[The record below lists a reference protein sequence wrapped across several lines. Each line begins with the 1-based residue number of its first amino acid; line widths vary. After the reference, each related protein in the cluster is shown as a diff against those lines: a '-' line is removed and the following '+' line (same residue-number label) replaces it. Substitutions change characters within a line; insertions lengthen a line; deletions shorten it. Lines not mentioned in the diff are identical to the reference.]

1 MFRCGV
7 TIKNTCKILVDNFN
21 SKEECETWILEL
33 MEKHEL
39 KKSIIINKDNKQER
53 YIENF

>member
-7 TIKNTCKILVDNFN
+7 TLKNGEPLADNFK

-33 MEKHEL
+33 MEKQDL
-39 KKSIIINKDNKQER
+39 KKSIIVNKDNIKER
-53 YIENF
+53 WIENF

>member
-7 TIKNTCKILVDNFN
+7 ILQNGSNKTENFK

-33 MEKHEL
+33 MEIEDL
-39 KKSIIINKDNKQER
+39 KKSVIVNKDNIKER
-53 YIENF
+53 WIETF

>member
-7 TIKNTCKILVDNFN
+7 TLKNGTPIAENFN

-33 MEKHEL
+33 MEKKIL
-39 KKSIIINKDNKQER
+39 KNLL
-53 YIENF
+53 

>member
-1 MFRCGV
+1 MFRCG
-7 TIKNTCKILVDNFN
+7 ILLNNGENKTQNFN

-33 MEKHEL
+33 MEQYDL
-39 KKSIIINKDNKQER
+39 KKSVIVNKDNIKER